1 MAYTTIDDPSAYFK
15 VQLYTGDGTAIGSG
29 GQAIT
34 FDDTDTDMQPDFT
47 WIKNRDATD
56 THSLFDAVRGATNIL
71 SSVVNSAESNNTESL
86 TTWGSDGFTVG
97 NKDTVNTNTEK
108 FVSWNWKAGTTGS
121 GTTSGGGTGQAY
133 SFSAS
138 TTAGFSITQY
148 EGNGTD
154 AHTIPHSLGAV
165 PTIVWA
171 KNRDGDNGWFCMQP
185 NGTTDP
191 WTDFAYLDLTTAFAD
206 EDTAWSDEQP
216 TSSVV
221 TLGNAGSCNT
231 NANTYILYCWTP
243 IQGYSK
249 FGFYTG
255 NGNANGTFVYT
266 GFRPAWIMTKRTDGA
281 NGWIIYD
288 NQRQGYN
295 PNNDEL
301 FAEVTDAEVT
311 TDDRFDILSN
321 GFKSRSAS
329 QDTNGNGSGY
339 SYMAF
344 AEQPFVNS
352 NGVPCTA
359 R

>member
-1 MAYTTIDDPSAYFK
+1 MAAYKTIDDPEAHFQVKIYAG
-15 VQLYTGDGTAIGSG
+15 TGSELSPTLDG
-29 GQAIT
+29 
-34 FDDTDTDMQPDFT
+34 DTDMQPDMV
-47 WIKNRDATD
+47 WIKAHYYTSDHR
-56 THSLFDAVRGATNIL
+56 LFDAVRCATKMIKPSENE
-71 SSVVNSAESNNTESL
+71 AESTESTAL
-86 TTWGSDGFTVG
+86 TAFNSDGFTVNTSG
-97 NKDTVNTNTEK
+97 DVNNSSYDY
-108 FVSWNWKAGTTGS
+108 VAWCWKAGTTGS

-288 NQRQGYN
+288 NKRQGYN